1 MFNSGLAIKGL
12 SLAKIIG
19 GLSKT
24 LQIANQVIP
33 IYQKAK
39 PMIKN
44 ARSIMNVLKTINK
57 TPSQNNETKIANKNN
72 LKINIKKANE
82 TKKEENTSPTFFL

>member
-57 TPSQNNETKIANKNN
+57 TSSQNNETKIANKNN